1 MIDGRIPTP
10 EVAASESKVNNAD
23 PKAVAVKQQDIDKD
37 EIGIDKNMNGVFPI
51 SSEKTFKNMSKSRT
65 TLFQGREDDEP
76 MAQQNNSFGNFSDEN
91 KDSIILSSNNL
102 NASSFIKIGAFSLDV
117 TQMIKDGIIDSM
129 VTLPNKLI
137 FQGDKFLKKIK
148 ATKQISTQS
157 SPVPSREMMKLNVK
171 QGG

>member
-1 MIDGRIPTP
+1 MRTRI
-10 EVAASESKVNNAD
+10 
-23 PKAVAVKQQDIDKD
+23 Q
-37 EIGIDKNMNGVFPI
+37 
-51 SSEKTFKNMSKSRT
+51 
-65 TLFQGREDDEP
+65 LF
-76 MAQQNNSFGNFSDEN
+76 
-91 KDSIILSSNNL
+91 LSSNNL

>member
-1 MIDGRIPTP
+1 MLIDGRIPTP

-37 EIGIDKNMNGVFPI
+37 EIGIDKNMNGVFLV

-91 KDSIILSSNNL
+91 KDSII
-102 NASSFIKIGAFSLDV
+102 FI
-117 TQMIKDGIIDSM
+117 
-129 VTLPNKLI
+129 
-137 FQGDKFLKKIK
+137 
-148 ATKQISTQS
+148 
-157 SPVPSREMMKLNVK
+157 
-171 QGG
+171 